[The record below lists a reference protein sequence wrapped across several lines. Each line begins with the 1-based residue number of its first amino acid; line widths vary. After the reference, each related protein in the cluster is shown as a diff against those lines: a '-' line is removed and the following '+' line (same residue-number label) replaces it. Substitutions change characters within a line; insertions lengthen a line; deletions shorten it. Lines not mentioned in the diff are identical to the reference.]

1 MSRGSL
7 AHLLEERSMLREVS
21 RLAVRPHKFAGHI
34 RIGCKPG
41 NRIELVISHHAAR
54 RPRCNHGP
62 HQLDGFHL
70 FGASIDQI
78 ADEDRPARGM
88 TVGAMSMGIAQM
100 TE

>member
-1 MSRGSL
+1 MTR
-7 AHLLEERSMLREVS
+7 
-21 RLAVRPHKFAGHI
+21 
-34 RIGCKPG
+34 
-41 NRIELVISHHAAR
+41 
-54 RPRCNHGP
+54 
-62 HQLDGFHL
+62 GFHL